1 MEQANQSKA
10 VNQYLEKLDHP
21 LKAEIE
27 KVRALILSSD
37 SQITEHIK
45 WNAPSF
51 CYQGEDR
58 VTFRLFPATDRI
70 QLIFHR
76 GVKIK
81 DSTDFAFPDE
91 SGLLQWLADDR
102 ATLIFHSMSEI
113 EANAAAFQ
121 NLISRWMAANT
132 VSSP

>member
-1 MEQANQSKA
+1 MKQANQSEA
-10 VNQYLEKLDHP
+10 VNQYMEKLDHP

-27 KVRALILSSD
+27 RVRELILGSD

-58 VTFRLFPATDRI
+58 VTFRLFPAVDSI

-76 GVKIK
+76 GAKVKA
-81 DSTDFAFPDE
+81 STDFAFQDE
-91 SGLLQWLADDR
+91 SGLLKWLAQDR
-102 ATLIFHSMSEI
+102 ATLLFHDSNEI
-113 EANAAAFQ
+113 EDKSTLFK
-121 NLISRWMAANT
+121 NLVSRWMAANAH
-132 VSSP
+132 

>member
-1 MEQANQSKA
+1 MKQANQSEA
-10 VNQYLEKLDHP
+10 VNQYMEKLDHP

-27 KVRALILSSD
+27 RVRELILGSD

-58 VTFRLFPATDRI
+58 VTFRLFPAVDSI

-76 GVKIK
+76 GAKVK
-81 DSTDFAFPDE
+81 DSKDFAFQDE
-91 SGLLQWLADDR
+91 SGLLKWVAQDR
-102 ATLIFHSMSEI
+102 ATLIFHDMNEI
-113 EANAAAFQ
+113 EEKSTPFK
-121 NLISRWMAANT
+121 NLVSRWMAANAH
-132 VSSP
+132 